1 MIGQAN
7 SFIHA
12 SFSFFTPI
20 HILYYT
26 GSDQLVYLLVLY
38 INSILETNVVLLL
51 AIR

>member
-12 SFSFFTPI
+12 SFSFLPPYI
-20 HILYYT
+20 YYIYT

-38 INSILETNVVLLL
+38 SNSILQTNVLLL
-51 AIR
+51 AI

>member
-1 MIGQAN
+1 MLLSPSLPPYIYY
-7 SFIHA
+7 I
-12 SFSFFTPI
+12 
-20 HILYYT
+20 YT